1 MVPIRAR
8 RQNSDRAVHAFA
20 HERRSAP
27 GNHRRRTRTV
37 DRPEGTA
44 RHLDERS
51 VAPQRR
57 QRRRVWRTWQRRVR
71 PQPVWWR
78 RVRPGLHDYLLAERS
93 ARASDSG
100 SQDSAGGSLM
110 PPLFRSQTHSSI
122 LVPSRRGGVTRN
134 QVVCSLDRLIV
145 TQDSSL
151 TTAGVQLVDGKMD
164 LSVYADV
171 VDIRG
176 PILLPDRSVKI
187 FARKL
192 CSSVDSRNQ
201 PARIDTSGLSAG
213 AAAGREQKK
222 AKLSPAYGGETC
234 VTALGFHMG
243 CEKQGGDGKT
253 GDPGK

>member
-1 MVPIRAR
+1 
-8 RQNSDRAVHAFA
+8 
-20 HERRSAP
+20 
-27 GNHRRRTRTV
+27 
-37 DRPEGTA
+37 
-44 RHLDERS
+44 
-51 VAPQRR
+51 
-57 QRRRVWRTWQRRVR
+57 
-71 PQPVWWR
+71 
-78 RVRPGLHDYLLAERS
+78 
-93 ARASDSG
+93 
-100 SQDSAGGSLM
+100 
-110 PPLFRSQTHSSI
+110 
-122 LVPSRRGGVTRN
+122 
-134 QVVCSLDRLIV
+134 VCSLDRLIV

-253 GDPGK
+253 GDPGKGGANGDRGGNAWEIEITCGEPDPHLRLELIARGGRGQDG